1 MSRIKLSP
9 NFYLDE
15 FTRSQVAVRH
25 DITISVEPD
34 SLVLENLRRL
44 CVNVLQPLREALGPV
59 HVTSGY
65 RPLAVNIL
73 VGGSSRS
80 QHIDGLA
87 ADIVVSGYTP
97 FEVCQW
103 LEQSGRMFDQAIH
116 EFGKWT
122 HVSV

>member
-97 FEVCQW
+97 FEVCQ
-103 LEQSGRMFDQAIH
+103 
-116 EFGKWT
+116 
-122 HVSV
+122 